1 MIEKCHAVGCNN
13 TMHPTCVHDFEDGI
27 NYDEDDGKV
36 EGTYYCPLH
45 HPMKHRLLDDSDD
58 EDIDAKSETAG
69 MKSVQTSMPSLPTV
83 LESAALQCDW
93 RLSTTGIKRFFK
105 LNNNVQQKAKGSADY
120 DPCVKYDYVYKVL
133 VHNMNY
139 VSATADQDAT
149 CDEST
154 WGFGGYSGDCGGRL
168 KNKPVSRGKL

>member
-1 MIEKCHAVGCNN
+1 MVITECHSSNIYAGGTVASSGLGHRSEILYAPELVRWAACPIRN
-13 TMHPTCVHDFEDGI
+13 GAL
-27 NYDEDDGKV
+27 DGKPA
-36 EGTYYCPLH
+36 TL
-45 HPMKHRLLDDSDD
+45 
-58 EDIDAKSETAG
+58 TARWSSG
-69 MKSVQTSMPSLPTV
+69 DRRYNPCIGNSISL
-83 LESAALQCDW
+83 SHWNQ
-93 RLSTTGIKRFFK
+93 IKRYFK

-139 VSATADQDAT
+139 VSATADLDAT
-149 CDEST
+149 FDEST